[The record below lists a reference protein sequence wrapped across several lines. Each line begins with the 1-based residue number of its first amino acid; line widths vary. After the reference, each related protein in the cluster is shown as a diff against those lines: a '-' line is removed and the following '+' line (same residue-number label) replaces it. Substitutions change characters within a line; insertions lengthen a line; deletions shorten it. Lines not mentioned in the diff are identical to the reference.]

1 MHPVGEMEVFIE
13 VVRHGGFS
21 AAGRRLGIAPS
32 VIADRVAGLEKRL
45 GVRLLTRT
53 TRRQALT
60 EAGAI
65 YLDEA
70 RAILA
75 SVADME
81 QRVADKAASPSGVLK
96 VTAPPP
102 LGRRWIAPFIGGFV
116 KRYPDISVHLTLDD
130 RFADIVHEGFDIAIR
145 GGPVVD
151 SSLIGRRLFETRRVV
166 VAGPDYLALRG
177 IPTSPDQLADH
188 SCLVFNSDPHLHAEW
203 RFGRGDAARNLRIT
217 GALAATNS
225 ELPVIWA
232 LAGLGLTQKSWWEV
246 AEHVHAGR
254 LMTVLDDDEPDPAT
268 FFAIH
273 PVGRS
278 QSRKIALFIDALIPA
293 LRHL

>member
-32 VIADRVAGLEKRL
+32 VIADRVSGLEKRL

-53 TRRQALT
+53 TRRQAVT

-65 YLDEA
+65 YVEEA
-70 RAILA
+70 RRILA

-81 QRVADKAASPSGVLK
+81 QRVADQAASPSGILK

-102 LGRRWIAPFIGGFV
+102 IGRRWIAPFIGAFV
-116 KRYPDISVHLTLDD
+116 KRHPEIRVHLTLDD
-130 RFADIVHEGFDIAIR
+130 RFADIVDEGFDVAIR

-166 VAGPDYLALRG
+166 VAAPDYLDRRG
-177 IPTSPDQLADH
+177 APAAPDQLGAH
-188 SCLVFNSDPHLHAEW
+188 ACIVFNSDPHLHAEW
-203 RFGRGDAARNLRIT
+203 RFGRGDAARNVRIT

-246 AEHVHAGR
+246 ADHVHAGR
-254 LMTVLDDDEPDPAT
+254 LRTVLDDDEPDPAT

-278 QSRKIALFIDALIPA
+278 QSRKIALFLDALVPA
-293 LRHL
+293 LAIL